1 LTIHFLTD
9 LHLCSALESYV
20 MKSWY
25 RPLVCGALILELAS
39 CRSSKPNAVAL
50 PHLDFASQETI
61 AQACRLHTV
70 RRRGTSGFEML
81 PDGCE
86 SFLARLAMV
95 EAAQRTLDLQYYIWK
110 DDVAGT
116 TFADRLLA
124 AADRGVRIRLLLDS
138 ANDAQ
143 VEVSSEALAA
153 HPNIQVAF
161 FNPLDDLKGIFAGN
175 PIPVIGDIDRMQCR
189 MHNKVM
195 VADGTMTIG
204 GGRNLGDAYFGIQRR
219 HNLRDLDFI
228 ATGPVV
234 DAAAKSFELF
244 WRSPL
249 TYVGN
254 PEKIT
259 GRERAKLR
267 GLRKHIA
274 RKKRALASQSGR
286 PYPLALS
293 RTEALQTLHQ
303 IVGRMV
309 WAEYEFV
316 ADPPERMM
324 RQGHVA
330 SPVSQS
336 IDRALRAAKT
346 DVVMHAAY
354 FIPQDDMLGLLRE
367 ITTRGTRVQVL
378 TNSLASID
386 EIPAMAGIA
395 NRRVA
400 VLGCGVNLAEMN
412 AYAADRKQYIHARRM
427 TPLGMHTKGFV
438 VDERLSFIGSYNMD
452 PRSKYINTETGVI
465 IHSEAFAARLKSHL
479 LKGFQPENCWQISQ
493 AANGSIRWTG
503 QQPNGRRKVHLIEP
517 NTSLARRMGY
527 WFLRWMPWE
536 NFL

>member
-175 PIPVIGDIDRMQCR
+175 PIPVIGDID
-189 MHNKVM
+189 
-195 VADGTMTIG
+195 
-204 GGRNLGDAYFGIQRR
+204 LGDAYFGIQRR

-293 RTEALQTLHQ
+293 RTEAL
-303 IVGRMV
+303 
-309 WAEYEFV
+309 
-316 ADPPERMM
+316 
-324 RQGHVA
+324 
-330 SPVSQS
+330 
-336 IDRALRAAKT
+336 
-346 DVVMHAAY
+346 
-354 FIPQDDMLGLLRE
+354 
-367 ITTRGTRVQVL
+367 
-378 TNSLASID
+378 
-386 EIPAMAGIA
+386 
-395 NRRVA
+395 
-400 VLGCGVNLAEMN
+400 
-412 AYAADRKQYIHARRM
+412 
-427 TPLGMHTKGFV
+427 
-438 VDERLSFIGSYNMD
+438 
-452 PRSKYINTETGVI
+452 
-465 IHSEAFAARLKSHL
+465 
-479 LKGFQPENCWQISQ
+479 
-493 AANGSIRWTG
+493 
-503 QQPNGRRKVHLIEP
+503 
-517 NTSLARRMGY
+517 
-527 WFLRWMPWE
+527 
-536 NFL
+536 